1 MVDGEQAAL
10 QASAFPYFLEDGG
23 MVGLFAVGNRG
34 STLEKLDTL
43 MNEEVAKVRQA
54 GVTEEEFQKA
64 RNQKET
70 ELASSYATNLARA
83 RGLADAYLFY
93 GSTDA
98 INGEL
103 DLYLK
108 ITRDDLRRVAD
119 KYLAPEHQ
127 DVLHYPVPAAAK

>member
-10 QASAFPYFLEDGG
+10 QVSAFPYFLEDGG
-23 MVGLFAVGNRG
+23 MVGVFAVGNRG
-34 STLEKLDTL
+34 ATLEKLDTL
-43 MNEEVAKVRQA
+43 MDDEVATLRTG

-64 RNQKET
+64 RNQKEA
-70 ELASSYATNLARA
+70 ELASSYATDLSRA

-98 INGEL
+98 INSEL

-108 ITRDDLRRVAD
+108 ITRADLQRVAN
-119 KYLAPEHQ
+119 KYLAPERE
-127 DVLHYPVPAAAK
+127 DVLHYPVPTPGK